1 MRSENK
7 PLILFHLG
15 KVFYSFWKREKSLN
29 TMLSVDPIP
38 WYVGQLPTN
47 IVTTS
52 FPLEEQIRWF
62 VNQLKMRVADQIPS
76 QRIRFFFPAS
86 E

>member
-1 MRSENK
+1 
-7 PLILFHLG
+7 
-15 KVFYSFWKREKSLN
+15 
-29 TMLSVDPIP
+29 MLSVDPIP

-62 VNQLKMRVADQIPS
+62 VNQLKMRVADQSDHNGSVSSFQLVNNLPFLT
-76 QRIRFFFPAS
+76 RKVFFF
-86 E
+86 